1 MCNKE
6 DLLKKIQSEKKL
18 PEHVAIILDG
28 NRRWATERKL
38 PKPMG
43 HKAGCE
49 TLENIVEECA
59 RIGISYLT
67 VYGFSTENWKR
78 SKEEVVAL
86 MQLFRLYMKKLVKVA
101 NDNNVKVEMLGDKSA
116 FDTDIIKGIDLLVD
130 STKKNTGMI
139 FSFAVNYGARDE
151 IKRSIKNILY
161 DYKNSDIDNIDD
173 WTEKYLNEEYIS
185 SKLDTKNISDPDL
198 LIRTGGDLRISNFLL
213 WQSAYTEFY
222 FTDVLWPDFKRENLI
237 DAIIEFSNRNRRF
250 GGK

>member
-78 SKEEVVAL
+78 SKEEVGAL